1 MRVFLAV
8 LGLIVVLNPA
18 FADDDVAARTAAS
31 RDVIKSFAGA
41 LKEQL
46 SLAMAD
52 EGPVAAIE
60 VCNLAAPGIA
70 QAESS
75 ARGWQVGRTSL
86 KLRNPDNAPDA
97 WEMAVLQD
105 FEARKAAGAD
115 PKTLDH
121 AEIVAGDGHRDFR
134 YMKAIITQEVC
145 TTCHGSSIAPEI
157 VAQLDA
163 LYPGD
168 QARGFAAGDIRG
180 AFTIVQP
187 LE

>member
-1 MRVFLAV
+1 MHPMR
-8 LGLIVVLNPA
+8 GKWP
-18 FADDDVAARTAAS
+18 
-31 RDVIKSFAGA
+31 SF
-41 LKEQL
+41 
-46 SLAMAD
+46 
-52 EGPVAAIE
+52 
-60 VCNLAAPGIA
+60 
-70 QAESS
+70 
-75 ARGWQVGRTSL
+75 RTS
-86 KLRNPDNAPDA
+86 KP
-97 WEMAVLQD
+97 
-105 FEARKAAGAD
+105 ARRLGPT

-121 AEIVAGDGHRDFR
+121 AEIVAGDGHRNFR

-163 LYPGD
+163 LYPVD